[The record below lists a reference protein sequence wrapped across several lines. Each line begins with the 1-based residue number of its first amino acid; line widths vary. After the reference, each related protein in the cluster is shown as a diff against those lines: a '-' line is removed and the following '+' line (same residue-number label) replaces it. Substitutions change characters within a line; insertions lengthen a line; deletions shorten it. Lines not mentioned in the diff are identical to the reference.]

1 MAKKNE
7 KKSLGQR
14 FVEWGRKRY
23 AKYHKDE
30 LTKNQ
35 NPKTTTVKT
44 DKGTTKGIRSSY
56 KNVTNPDIPTKTVAK
71 TKAQKN
77 TTKDTVKGIRT
88 GYQDIKSG
96 TVRSSAIT
104 KNQNRTKAGDAKNVK
119 NSYNDVKNATVRE
132 TKLPKRQVTNKNGN
146 AKTVQ
151 SSYNDVMSGNTRP
164 TIKKPETQSK
174 NKKPGVREIQSGY
187 QNVMN
192 GTVRQT
198 TKKPNAQNKPASD
211 NQAKDTYN
219 NVLSGT
225 QRKNAPVPDEYTTQ
239 LKQLGNSV
247 YSISPNATGGTLGG
261 SSRKTETKTYKPTT
275 YDEPFTVPVD
285 QQQIIK
291 NNVQKFVNNPYSA
304 FDQNS
309 SSWAALQAAKETA
322 ARMGKTDDVA
332 RYTKKQNELHQWNEE
347 LAKNYNLRYDADS
360 GTWVDKKTGKAAYEP
375 GLTVEKTRAMNRV
388 TSPLS
393 ATETAKAKR
402 ESKKKGLDA
411 STNSAL
417 NAAISAL
424 PSEKEMQRS
433 RAKDYEKLKEQR
445 RETVENL
452 PQNAKNLGATLGR
465 SAWGGLNEFSANAY
479 STADKF
485 IPDDIPL
492 VSKAIKYGYK
502 NARET
507 ADAIKKKNYAQGN
520 GYGLVGDFASGT
532 ASALPNVIMA
542 LMSGGTSAGAQL
554 GVNGSR
560 ILPALQALWKNPGT
574 WATAMQIYGPE
585 YDRAVANGANP
596 GQAAST
602 ALMSTLAQT
611 TIGMTGGVE
620 TMNIADGLRGMLRTS
635 GREAMENI
643 AQDLASGLIN
653 KSIYDYNRP
662 VFGTG
667 QTAIVNPERL
677 ATGAAMGAVTGAA
690 MKGGSALTNRALQ
703 GAANAMENPAV
714 RSRLE
719 ALGIVKPDVLNPYTE
734 ESNLVNKFDR
744 TAERRLFGS
753 EKPQNNGTYLGND
766 ATVQQASM
774 ILDDPQ
780 SLAYIRAQG
789 AKMGIDITGTRSE
802 QIGQIQMILAADQSV
817 GASDAVNVNG
827 ITRNP
832 MNSQYQ
838 GIAGNQY
845 TPEHMTRTVP
855 QNQMDVPNTGVNE
868 TSLDTNGYNR
878 PYVQETVNG
887 TVGEKSQTRTVNEPE
902 PITGA
907 QVREIANNPHE
918 IARLNQMGANIHGSK
933 AQQRAQINAFLAG
946 QRAEHQAEVAN
957 VFAADGVSQNSLTQN
972 TGGNQAGAFRDNR
985 SIYRRKNQKN
995 SAEDILAQN
1004 AAMNAGQDSNIALAA
1019 AGGRLPTNQTVQGVG
1034 NAYANPATQQYQ
1046 NTLTGNAAQNA
1057 ILNAGGKL
1065 PNWDTVPR
1073 AQDTP
1078 AGNPVIPSKSRQLE
1092 NQPIVQEN
1100 PIQAI
1105 QNPIVQQAVQET
1117 VRNPVQE
1124 TIQNPVSPDSSVGA
1138 AKSGF
1143 DPYTKA
1149 ANEYGT
1155 IEPGESP
1162 SRNVDVPRQMTDDTK
1177 VSRFTRTAMEA
1188 EATPDELI
1196 PLFEKGVAN
1205 GEFSY
1210 NPRKNSSDLKS
1221 ALNYISQNGFE
1232 ASLANWNAKMK
1243 SGGEVTTDDIIRAQI
1258 LYQKAANSGDTQTAM
1273 QLAAQLAAEGTRL
1286 GQQVQAFK
1294 LLKRLSPEGRLIYLQ
1309 RSAQNLSSKYSKR
1322 LKGND
1327 ITISDSLASEYLNAA
1342 DDAARQKVEAKIV
1355 KQMADQLPPTWA
1367 DKWNAWRYF
1376 AMLGNPRTHIRN
1388 VLGNF
1393 FMNIPTTAKDITGA
1407 ALENVFLPKEQ
1418 RTKSVGTL
1426 SKDIQD
1432 FAKQDFTE
1440 MKSVLQGSAKY
1451 NPVETVLRDRD
1462 IFSNNNIFGKT
1473 MNKLNKWNSDALEAE
1488 DAFSLGIRYRS
1499 ALGHY
1504 MKARGLTSAD
1514 MTGDVLER
1522 ARTYAIDEAQRATFR
1537 DDSRLATKLQDVENT
1552 NAATKIAIGGLVPFK
1567 KTPINIVKRGVEYS
1581 PAGFLKAGSDAIQI
1595 VQQNRGKLEHG
1606 AMTGAQLIDD
1616 LSKAIVGTGLM
1627 GAGFALAKANLLN
1640 GADAD
1645 EKKLQYLNDES
1656 GVQSYSVNVLGHSY
1670 TVDWTAPSSLPVFM
1684 GVELYNT
1691 LQNEPDDVLNGVI
1704 SSLEN
1709 ITEPIFNLTMLDGIQ
1724 STIQGIS
1731 YGGGSMLSTGIREII
1746 QSYLGQAVPTLSGQ
1760 FARTVDNTRRSS
1772 STPDKITGVDSVD
1785 KFLRRQQ
1792 AKIPWVSYHGIP
1804 GTPVTGLQPYL
1815 DVFGNESKTDNIA
1828 ARALQNFFSPGYIAK
1843 RKDDADVE
1851 GHLRNLFSATGDSS
1865 VLPGKA
1871 GAFKID
1877 GNEVKL
1883 NGVEQTAY
1891 TKNAGQSSY
1900 KALQSLFQTDIYKGM
1915 SNEDKVRA
1923 VNDVYSYA
1931 RDIAKSGTNKGYN
1944 MSSTSKLAQQAAA
1957 DGAPIGSYF
1966 ALKALQA
1973 AQAAML
1979 KDEGTEGA
1987 ESLARRAM
1995 LNAVQNDTS
2004 LSDDQKNALYKD
2016 LVIPAYGST
2025 TKGVNS
2031 ASKEYEELSNYISPA
2046 VYAALK
2052 DKKNEIDTDPKYV
2065 DDDGSNVKGSAGL
2078 KQGDW
2083 EKYLA
2088 NAGLTPA
2095 ARAAVQDKVKFWQQ
2109 IPATAKATNFS
2120 DAANG
2125 MGGKNLQAHAA
2136 EAEAVGVTWD
2146 MYQKASEYQTSLKGT
2161 GKGQKDKVVAYIN
2174 TLTSDPAQRRVLR
2187 QTLGYK

>member
-7 KKSLGQR
+7 KKSFWRIFTGVDRTKEQ
-14 FVEWGRKRY
+14 
-23 AKYHKDE
+23 AKSANKTTKQAKNTAKKASNSVNSKDSVKPN
-30 LTKNQ
+30 TKNIGGTQ
-35 NPKTTTVKT
+35 YAVSKT
-44 DKGTTKGIRSSY
+44 
-56 KNVTNPDIPTKTVAK
+56 A
-71 TKAQKN
+71 
-77 TTKDTVKGIRT
+77 
-88 GYQDIKSG
+88 KSG
-96 TVRSSAIT
+96 TLRPAST
-104 KNQNRTKAGDAKNVK
+104 AKPKTNNTEPGYTAKSGSV
-119 NSYNDVKNATVRE
+119 
-132 TKLPKRQVTNKNGN
+132 LPKSNAQRRYTKGAAQRTIENAVVSNWKKKESQDNIQKKDANGN
-146 AKTVQ
+146 ALRTKPDKNQ
-151 SSYNDVMSGNTRP
+151 SHTQTMQSNSEAWARLERQKRDYLNNKSTGLFGNKSGEEKEKALENARNSSKVKNIEEKQKKLHEANIKLAKKGDYAYNPDSGEWKYYSGNPVYTSKVLPNQTEIEQIEATDQSIGEDGVKPKYSAGERVLAGAKS
-164 TIKKPETQSK
+164 IEKKLW
-174 NKKPGVREIQSGY
+174 NSGY
-187 QNVMN
+187 SVAD
-192 GTVRQT
+192 T
-198 TKKPNAQNKPASD
+198 AW
-211 NQAKDTYN
+211 QA
-219 NVLSGT
+219 
-225 QRKNAPVPDEYTTQ
+225 
-239 LKQLGNSV
+239 
-247 YSISPNATGGTLGG
+247 
-261 SSRKTETKTYKPTT
+261 
-275 YDEPFTVPVD
+275 
-285 QQQIIK
+285 
-291 NNVQKFVNNPYSA
+291 
-304 FDQNS
+304 
-309 SSWAALQAAKETA
+309 
-322 ARMGKTDDVA
+322 
-332 RYTKKQNELHQWNEE
+332 
-347 LAKNYNLRYDADS
+347 
-360 GTWVDKKTGKAAYEP
+360 
-375 GLTVEKTRAMNRV
+375 
-388 TSPLS
+388 
-393 ATETAKAKR
+393 
-402 ESKKKGLDA
+402 
-411 STNSAL
+411 
-417 NAAISAL
+417 
-424 PSEKEMQRS
+424 
-433 RAKDYEKLKEQR
+433 
-445 RETVENL
+445 
-452 PQNAKNLGATLGR
+452 AKNLGQSFVTDGWAKAKAREVALGQQLNIRGLPAERRQEILQAYKEAKASADALAVKTPVDQTLPSQVGMRESRALANMASQGMSGVPKVATEATL
-465 SAWGGLNEFSANAY
+465 SAAQMAPSIAAN
-479 STADKF
+479 
-485 IPDDIPL
+485 I
-492 VSKAIKYGYK
+492 
-502 NARET
+502 
-507 ADAIKKKNYAQGN
+507 
-520 GYGLVGDFASGT
+520 
-532 ASALPNVIMA
+532 ALPGSGLA
-542 LMSGGTSAGAQL
+542 LMA
-554 GVNGSR
+554 
-560 ILPALQALWKNPGT
+560 
-574 WATAMQIYGPE
+574 
-585 YDRAVANGANP
+585 
-596 GQAAST
+596 GQAA
-602 ALMSTLAQT
+602 ADKMSTLNQQGVSPAESFVRGAVSGGIEYGTEKVPLENITNVFRGTAGRGIRNTLKNVAKSGVENALQEGASYGLNYAADSAAGDPNARFNAAELGKQMAMGGLT
-611 TIGMTGGVE
+611 GMLMTG
-620 TMNIADGLRGMLRTS
+620 A
-635 GREAMENI
+635 
-643 AQDLASGLIN
+643 
-653 KSIYDYNRP
+653 
-662 VFGTG
+662 
-667 QTAIVNPERL
+667 
-677 ATGAAMGAVTGAA
+677 
-690 MKGGSALTNRALQ
+690 GSAFNRISGIGEPTTENNWNRVSKNAELTD
-703 GAANAMENPAV
+703 NAYAQ
-714 RSRLE
+714 
-719 ALGIVKPDVLNPYTE
+719 
-734 ESNLVNKFDR
+734 
-744 TAERRLFGS
+744 
-753 EKPQNNGTYLGND
+753 EKL
-766 ATVQQASM
+766 
-774 ILDDPQ
+774 
-780 SLAYIRAQG
+780 
-789 AKMGIDITGTRSE
+789 
-802 QIGQIQMILAADQSV
+802 
-817 GASDAVNVNG
+817 
-827 ITRNP
+827 
-832 MNSQYQ
+832 
-838 GIAGNQY
+838 
-845 TPEHMTRTVP
+845 
-855 QNQMDVPNTGVNE
+855 PNTQNARTQSTE
-868 TSLDTNGYNR
+868 T
-878 PYVQETVNG
+878 
-887 TVGEKSQTRTVNEPE
+887 QTYEPV
-902 PITGA
+902 TMA
-907 QVREIANNPHE
+907 QVRAIADNPRE
-918 IARLNQMGANIHGSK
+918 VARLNQQGANIHGTK
-933 AQQRAQINAFLAG
+933 TEQRAQIQAFLESSLQA
-946 QRAEHQAEVAN
+946 QQTDAAMRQAETAN
-957 VFAADGVSQNSLTQN
+957 ATVSNNTTARPRNALNQSPVENQFETFQDNSSAYHQFINNADGTPEQNLAILQRLKAKIQNDLQTADSSRAAGLRSSLRELDVEIKKLQETVK
-972 TGGNQAGAFRDNR
+972 NR
-985 SIYRRKNQKN
+985 P
-995 SAEDILAQN
+995 
-1004 AAMNAGQDSNIALAA
+1004 ALAA
-1019 AGGRLPTNQTVQGVG
+1019 AGGRLPTNQTVQGVY
-1034 NAYANPATQQYQ
+1034 NAYVNPATQQYQ
-1046 NTLTGNAAQNA
+1046 NILTGNAAQNA

-1078 AGNPVIPSKSRQLE
+1078 AENLVIASKS
-1092 NQPIVQEN
+1092 NQSIVQEN
-1100 PIQAI
+1100 PVQAI
-1105 QNPIVQQAVQET
+1105 QNPTIQQAVQET
-1117 VRNPVQE
+1117 VRNPVQD
-1124 TIQNPVSPDSSVGA
+1124 TNPQNAPVSPDSSVGA

-1196 PLFEKGVAN
+1196 PLFEKGVSN

-1426 SKDIQD
+1426 SKDIRD

-1473 MNKLNKWNSDALEAE
+1473 MNKLNKWNSAALEAE

-1606 AMTGAQLIDD
+1606 TMTGAQLIDD

-1746 QSYLGQAVPTLSGQ
+1746 QSYLGQAVPTLFGQ

-1792 AKIPWVSYHGIP
+1792 AKIPWVSSHGIP

-1828 ARALQNFFSPGYIAK
+1828 ARALQNFISPGYIAK

-1851 GHLRNLFSATGDSS
+1851 GHLRDLFSATGDSS

-1973 AQAAML
+1973 AQAAKL

-2004 LSDDQKNALYKD
+2004 LTDDQKNALYKD

-2031 ASKEYEELSNYISPA
+2031 ASKEYEELSGYISPA

-2065 DDDGSNVKGSAGL
+2065 NDDGSNVKSSDGL

-2095 ARAAVQDKVKFWQQ
+2095 ARAAVQDKVKFWQK

-2120 DAANG
+2120 DAATYG
-2125 MGGKNLQAHAA
+2125 MGSKTAQKYAAQAAQAGLSWDTYQDVAQYKN
-2136 EAEAVGVTWD
+2136 
-2146 MYQKASEYQTSLKGT
+2146 SLKGT
-2161 GKGQKDKVVAYIN
+2161 GDGQKDKVISYIN
-2174 TLTSDPAQRRVLR
+2174 KITTDPAQRAVLR
-2187 QTLGYK
+2187 KLMNYK

>member
-7 KKSLGQR
+7 KKKESFWRIFTGVDRTKEQ
-14 FVEWGRKRY
+14 
-23 AKYHKDE
+23 AKSANKTTKQAKNTAKKASNSVNSKDSVKPN
-30 LTKNQ
+30 TKNIGGTQ
-35 NPKTTTVKT
+35 YAVSKTAKSSTLRPASTAKPKTNNTESDYTAKSGSVLPKSNAQR
-44 DKGTTKGIRSSY
+44 KYTKGAAQRTIENAVVSNWKKKESQD
-56 KNVTNPDIPTKTVAK
+56 NIQTK
-71 TKAQKN
+71 
-77 TTKDTVKGIRT
+77 KD
-88 GYQDIKSG
+88 
-96 TVRSSAIT
+96 A
-104 KNQNRTKAGDAKNVK
+104 
-119 NSYNDVKNATVRE
+119 
-132 TKLPKRQVTNKNGN
+132 NGN
-146 AKTVQ
+146 ALRTKPDKNQ
-151 SSYNDVMSGNTRP
+151 SHTQTMQSNSEAWARLERQKRNYLNDKSTGLFGNKSGEEKEKALENARNSSKVKNIEKKQKELHEANIKLAKKGDYAYNPDSGEWKYYSGNPVYTSKVLPNQTESEQIEATDQSIGEDGVKPKYSAGERVLAG
-164 TIKKPETQSK
+164 TKSIEKKLW
-174 NKKPGVREIQSGY
+174 NSGY
-187 QNVMN
+187 SVAD
-192 GTVRQT
+192 T
-198 TKKPNAQNKPASD
+198 AW
-211 NQAKDTYN
+211 QA
-219 NVLSGT
+219 
-225 QRKNAPVPDEYTTQ
+225 
-239 LKQLGNSV
+239 
-247 YSISPNATGGTLGG
+247 
-261 SSRKTETKTYKPTT
+261 
-275 YDEPFTVPVD
+275 
-285 QQQIIK
+285 
-291 NNVQKFVNNPYSA
+291 
-304 FDQNS
+304 
-309 SSWAALQAAKETA
+309 
-322 ARMGKTDDVA
+322 
-332 RYTKKQNELHQWNEE
+332 
-347 LAKNYNLRYDADS
+347 
-360 GTWVDKKTGKAAYEP
+360 
-375 GLTVEKTRAMNRV
+375 
-388 TSPLS
+388 
-393 ATETAKAKR
+393 
-402 ESKKKGLDA
+402 
-411 STNSAL
+411 
-417 NAAISAL
+417 
-424 PSEKEMQRS
+424 
-433 RAKDYEKLKEQR
+433 
-445 RETVENL
+445 
-452 PQNAKNLGATLGR
+452 AKNLGQSFVTDGWSKAKAREVALGQQLNIRGLPAERRQEILQAYKEAKASADALAVKTPVDQTLPSQVGMRESRALANMTSQGMSGVPKVATEATL
-465 SAWGGLNEFSANAY
+465 SAAQMAPSIAAN
-479 STADKF
+479 
-485 IPDDIPL
+485 I
-492 VSKAIKYGYK
+492 
-502 NARET
+502 
-507 ADAIKKKNYAQGN
+507 
-520 GYGLVGDFASGT
+520 
-532 ASALPNVIMA
+532 ALPGSGLA
-542 LMSGGTSAGAQL
+542 LMA
-554 GVNGSR
+554 
-560 ILPALQALWKNPGT
+560 
-574 WATAMQIYGPE
+574 
-585 YDRAVANGANP
+585 
-596 GQAAST
+596 GQAA
-602 ALMSTLAQT
+602 ADKMSTLNQQGISPAESLVRGAISGGIEYGTEKVPLENITNVFRGTAGRGIRNTLKNVAKSGVENALQEGASYGLNYAADSAAVDPNARFNAAELGKQMAMGGLT
-611 TIGMTGGVE
+611 GMLMTG
-620 TMNIADGLRGMLRTS
+620 A
-635 GREAMENI
+635 
-643 AQDLASGLIN
+643 
-653 KSIYDYNRP
+653 
-662 VFGTG
+662 
-667 QTAIVNPERL
+667 
-677 ATGAAMGAVTGAA
+677 
-690 MKGGSALTNRALQ
+690 GSAFNRISGIGEPTTENNWNRVSKNAELTD
-703 GAANAMENPAV
+703 NAYAQ
-714 RSRLE
+714 
-719 ALGIVKPDVLNPYTE
+719 
-734 ESNLVNKFDR
+734 
-744 TAERRLFGS
+744 
-753 EKPQNNGTYLGND
+753 EKL
-766 ATVQQASM
+766 
-774 ILDDPQ
+774 
-780 SLAYIRAQG
+780 
-789 AKMGIDITGTRSE
+789 
-802 QIGQIQMILAADQSV
+802 
-817 GASDAVNVNG
+817 
-827 ITRNP
+827 
-832 MNSQYQ
+832 
-838 GIAGNQY
+838 
-845 TPEHMTRTVP
+845 
-855 QNQMDVPNTGVNE
+855 PNTQNARTQSTE
-868 TSLDTNGYNR
+868 T
-878 PYVQETVNG
+878 
-887 TVGEKSQTRTVNEPE
+887 QTYEPV
-902 PITGA
+902 TMA
-907 QVREIANNPHE
+907 QVRAIADNPQE
-918 IARLNQMGANIHGSK
+918 VARLNQQGANIHGTK
-933 AQQRAQINAFLAG
+933 TEQRAQIQAFLESSLQA
-946 QRAEHQAEVAN
+946 QQTDTAMRQAETAN
-957 VFAADGVSQNSLTQN
+957 VTVSNNTTARPRNALNQSPVENQFETFQDNSSAYHQFINNADGTPEQNLAILQRLKAKIQNDLQTADSSRAAGLRSSLRELNAEINQLQETVKNRRALGAAQSRN
-972 TGGNQAGAFRDNR
+972 KLNPESRTIAVESGEFGRDTLSDDAVAIGNQAIQTGNPRQAINDMQQSYQAAYEQAVQNATEYISSYQKQGVAILQNDDGTGVRASQNEPWYSDF
-985 SIYRRKNQKN
+985 YRRNGHAPRK
-995 SAEDILAQN
+995 SDYPVIAEQLVQQDVNGSMFGFSRQEYTQLLALNELQERVN
-1004 AAMNAGQDSNIALAA
+1004 DRDGLSGFTKTANGDVVALYDTPTTQRTRPNDNIAPALAA
-1019 AGGRLPTNQTVQGVG
+1019 AGGRLPTSQTVQGVG
-1034 NAYANPATQQYQ
+1034 NAYVNPATQRYQ
-1046 NTLTGNAAQNA
+1046 NTLTGNTAQNA

-1078 AGNPVIPSKSRQLE
+1078 VENPVIASKS
-1092 NQPIVQEN
+1092 NQSIVQEN
-1100 PIQAI
+1100 PVQAI
-1105 QNPIVQQAVQET
+1105 QNPTVQQAVQET
-1117 VRNPVQE
+1117 VRNPVQD
-1124 TIQNPVSPDSSVGA
+1124 TNPQNAPVSPDSSVGA

-1155 IEPGESP
+1155 IEPGERP

-1426 SKDIQD
+1426 SKDIRD

-1606 AMTGAQLIDD
+1606 TMTGAQLIDD

-1792 AKIPWVSYHGIP
+1792 AKIPWVSSHGIP

-1828 ARALQNFFSPGYIAK
+1828 ARALQNFISPGYIAK
-1843 RKDDADVE
+1843 RKDNADVE
-1851 GHLRNLFSATGDSS
+1851 GHLRDLFSATGDSS

-1915 SNEDKVRA
+1915 NNEDKVRA

-1973 AQAAML
+1973 AQTAKL
-1979 KDEGTEGA
+1979 KDEGAEGA

-2004 LSDDQKNALYKD
+2004 LTDDQKNALYKD
-2016 LVIPAYGST
+2016 LVIPAYGNMKNGSNT
-2025 TKGVNS
+2025 AV
-2031 ASKEYEELSNYISPA
+2031 KEYEELSGYISPA

-2065 DDDGSNVKGSAGL
+2065 NDDGSNVKSSDGL
-2078 KQGDW
+2078 KQGAW
-2083 EKYLA
+2083 ENYLA

-2109 IPATAKATNFS
+2109 IPATAKATGFS

>member
-1 MAKKNE
+1 MAKRNE
-7 KKSLGQR
+7 KKKESFWRVFTGADR
-14 FVEWGRKRY
+14 
-23 AKYHKDE
+23 AKKQEKSANKTIERAKSAVKSVKNTAKKASNSANSKDSVKTN
-30 LTKNQ
+30 TKNIGGTQ
-35 NPKTTTVKT
+35 YTVSKT
-44 DKGTTKGIRSSY
+44 
-56 KNVTNPDIPTKTVAK
+56 A
-71 TKAQKN
+71 
-77 TTKDTVKGIRT
+77 
-88 GYQDIKSG
+88 KSG
-96 TVRSSAIT
+96 TLRPASTAKPKTNSTEPGYTAKSGSVLSKSNAQRKYTKGAAQRTIENAVVLNWKKKESQDNIQTKKDANGNT
-104 KNQNRTKAGDAKNVK
+104 LRTKPDKNQSHTQTMQSNSEAWARLERQKRDYLNNKSTGLFGNKSGEEKEKALENARNSSKVK
-119 NSYNDVKNATVRE
+119 NIEEKQKKLHEANIKLAKKGDYAYNPDSGEWK
-132 TKLPKRQVTNKNGN
+132 
-146 AKTVQ
+146 
-151 SSYNDVMSGNTRP
+151 YYSGNPVYTSKVLPNQTESEQIEATDQSIGEDGVKPKYSAGER
-164 TIKKPETQSK
+164 ISAGARSIEKKLW
-174 NKKPGVREIQSGY
+174 NSG
-187 QNVMN
+187 
-192 GTVRQT
+192 
-198 TKKPNAQNKPASD
+198 
-211 NQAKDTYN
+211 
-219 NVLSGT
+219 
-225 QRKNAPVPDEYTTQ
+225 
-239 LKQLGNSV
+239 
-247 YSISPNATGGTLGG
+247 
-261 SSRKTETKTYKPTT
+261 
-275 YDEPFTVPVD
+275 
-285 QQQIIK
+285 
-291 NNVQKFVNNPYSA
+291 YSA
-304 FDQNS
+304 FDTA
-309 SSWAALQAAKETA
+309 WQA
-322 ARMGKTDDVA
+322 
-332 RYTKKQNELHQWNEE
+332 
-347 LAKNYNLRYDADS
+347 
-360 GTWVDKKTGKAAYEP
+360 
-375 GLTVEKTRAMNRV
+375 
-388 TSPLS
+388 
-393 ATETAKAKR
+393 
-402 ESKKKGLDA
+402 
-411 STNSAL
+411 
-417 NAAISAL
+417 
-424 PSEKEMQRS
+424 
-433 RAKDYEKLKEQR
+433 
-445 RETVENL
+445 
-452 PQNAKNLGATLGR
+452 AKNLGQSFMTDGWAKAKSRELALGQQLNIRGLPAERRQEILQAYKEAKASADALSVKTPVDQTLPSQVGMRESSALANMTSQGMSGVPKVATEATL
-465 SAWGGLNEFSANAY
+465 SAAQMAPSIVAN
-479 STADKF
+479 
-485 IPDDIPL
+485 I
-492 VSKAIKYGYK
+492 
-502 NARET
+502 
-507 ADAIKKKNYAQGN
+507 
-520 GYGLVGDFASGT
+520 
-532 ASALPNVIMA
+532 ALPGSGLA
-542 LMSGGTSAGAQL
+542 LMA
-554 GVNGSR
+554 
-560 ILPALQALWKNPGT
+560 
-574 WATAMQIYGPE
+574 
-585 YDRAVANGANP
+585 
-596 GQAAST
+596 GQAASDK
-602 ALMSTLAQT
+602 MSTLNQQGISPAESLVRGAISGGIEYGTEKVPLESITNVFRGTAGRGIRNTLKNIAKSGVENALQEGASYGLNYAADSAAGDPNARFNAAELGKQVAMGGLT
-611 TIGMTGGVE
+611 GMLMTG
-620 TMNIADGLRGMLRTS
+620 A
-635 GREAMENI
+635 
-643 AQDLASGLIN
+643 
-653 KSIYDYNRP
+653 
-662 VFGTG
+662 
-667 QTAIVNPERL
+667 
-677 ATGAAMGAVTGAA
+677 
-690 MKGGSALTNRALQ
+690 GSAFSRISGVGEPATENNWNRVSKNAELTD
-703 GAANAMENPAV
+703 NAYAQ
-714 RSRLE
+714 
-719 ALGIVKPDVLNPYTE
+719 
-734 ESNLVNKFDR
+734 
-744 TAERRLFGS
+744 
-753 EKPQNNGTYLGND
+753 EKL
-766 ATVQQASM
+766 
-774 ILDDPQ
+774 
-780 SLAYIRAQG
+780 
-789 AKMGIDITGTRSE
+789 
-802 QIGQIQMILAADQSV
+802 
-817 GASDAVNVNG
+817 
-827 ITRNP
+827 
-832 MNSQYQ
+832 
-838 GIAGNQY
+838 
-845 TPEHMTRTVP
+845 
-855 QNQMDVPNTGVNE
+855 PNTQNVR
-868 TSLDTNGYNR
+868 TQSAKT
-878 PYVQETVNG
+878 
-887 TVGEKSQTRTVNEPE
+887 QTYEPV
-902 PITGA
+902 TMA
-907 QVREIANNPHE
+907 QVRAIADNPQE
-918 IARLNQMGANIHGSK
+918 VARLNQQGANIHGTK
-933 AQQRAQINAFLAG
+933 TEQRAQIQALLESVLQA
-946 QRAEHQAEVAN
+946 QQTDMSMQQAETTNAAVPNNTTARPRNEWNQALVGNQFETLQDNPSAYSRSAN
-957 VFAADGVSQNSLTQN
+957 SAEGTPEQNLELLQGMKAKIQNDLQTADSSRAAMLRSSLREINAEISQLQETVRNRRALGSAQGRNELNPESRTIEAENGEFGRDTLSDDAVSI
-972 TGGNQAGAFRDNR
+972 GNQAIQTGNPRQAINDMQQSYQAAYEKAVQNATEYVSSYQKQGVAILRNDDGTGVRASQNEPWYSDF
-985 SIYRRKNQKN
+985 YRRNGHAPRKSDYPIIAEQLVQQDVNGSMFGFSRQEYTQLLALNELQERVNDRDGLSGFAKNANGDVVALYDMPTTQSTRPN
-995 SAEDILAQN
+995 D
-1004 AAMNAGQDSNIALAA
+1004 NIATALAA

-1034 NAYANPATQQYQ
+1034 NAYMNPLVQQYQ
-1046 NTLTGNAAQNA
+1046 NNLTGNTAQNA
-1057 ILNAGGKL
+1057 VLNAGGKL
-1065 PNWDTVPR
+1065 SNWDTAPR

-1078 AGNPVIPSKSRQLE
+1078 MENPVIASKSRQFE
-1092 NQPIVQEN
+1092 NQPIAQEN
-1100 PIQAI
+1100 PIQSI
-1105 QNPIVQQAVQET
+1105 QNPTVQRAVRETIPENNPIAET
-1117 VRNPVQE
+1117 V
-1124 TIQNPVSPDSSVGA
+1124 QNPVSPDSSVGA

-1177 VSRFTRTAMEA
+1177 VSRFTRTAMES

-1196 PLFEKGVAN
+1196 PLFERGVVN

-1221 ALNYISQNGFE
+1221 ALSYISQNGFE
-1232 ASLANWNAKMK
+1232 ASLANWDAKMK

-1426 SKDIQD
+1426 SKDIRD

-1537 DDSRLATKLQDVENT
+1537 DDSKLATKLQDVENT
-1552 NAATKIAIGGLVPFK
+1552 NTATKIAIGGLVPFK
-1567 KTPINIVKRGVEYS
+1567 KTPLNIVKRGVEYS

-1606 AMTGAQLIDD
+1606 TMTGAQLIDD

-1724 STIQGIS
+1724 SAIQGIS
-1731 YGGGSMLSTGIREII
+1731 YGGGSMMSTGIREII
-1746 QSYLGQAVPTLSGQ
+1746 QSYLGQAVPTLFGQ

-1973 AQAAML
+1973 AQAAKL
-1979 KDEGTEGA
+1979 KDEGAEGA

-2065 DDDGSNVKGSAGL
+2065 NDDGSNVKGSDGL

-2095 ARAAVQDKVKFWQQ
+2095 ARAAVQDKVKFWQR

-2120 DAANG
+2120 DAATYG
-2125 MGGKNLQAHAA
+2125 MGSKTAQKYAAQAAQAGLSWDTYQDVAQYKN
-2136 EAEAVGVTWD
+2136 
-2146 MYQKASEYQTSLKGT
+2146 SLKGT
-2161 GKGQKDKVVAYIN
+2161 GDGQKDKVISYIN
-2174 TLTSDPAQRRVLR
+2174 KITSDPAQRAVLR
-2187 QTLGYK
+2187 KLMNYK

>member
-7 KKSLGQR
+7 KKKESFWRVFTGADRAKKQ
-14 FVEWGRKRY
+14 EKSANKTIKR
-23 AKYHKDE
+23 AKSAVKSVKNTAKKASNSANSKDSVKTN
-30 LTKNQ
+30 TKNIGGTQ
-35 NPKTTTVKT
+35 YTVSKT
-44 DKGTTKGIRSSY
+44 
-56 KNVTNPDIPTKTVAK
+56 A
-71 TKAQKN
+71 
-77 TTKDTVKGIRT
+77 
-88 GYQDIKSG
+88 KSG
-96 TVRSSAIT
+96 TLRPASTAKPKTNSTEPGYTAKSGSVLSKSNAQRKYTKGAAQKTIENAVVLNWKKKESQDNIQTKKDANGNT
-104 KNQNRTKAGDAKNVK
+104 LRTKPDKNQSHTQTMQSNSEAWARLERQKRDYLNNKSTGLFGNKSGEEKEKALENARNSSKVK
-119 NSYNDVKNATVRE
+119 NIEEKQKKLHEANIKLAKKGDYAYNPDSGEWK
-132 TKLPKRQVTNKNGN
+132 
-146 AKTVQ
+146 
-151 SSYNDVMSGNTRP
+151 YYSGNPVYTSKVLPNQTESEQIEATDQSIGEDGVKPKYSAGER
-164 TIKKPETQSK
+164 ISAGARSIEKKLW
-174 NKKPGVREIQSGY
+174 NSG
-187 QNVMN
+187 
-192 GTVRQT
+192 
-198 TKKPNAQNKPASD
+198 
-211 NQAKDTYN
+211 
-219 NVLSGT
+219 
-225 QRKNAPVPDEYTTQ
+225 
-239 LKQLGNSV
+239 
-247 YSISPNATGGTLGG
+247 
-261 SSRKTETKTYKPTT
+261 
-275 YDEPFTVPVD
+275 
-285 QQQIIK
+285 
-291 NNVQKFVNNPYSA
+291 YSA
-304 FDQNS
+304 FDTA
-309 SSWAALQAAKETA
+309 WQA
-322 ARMGKTDDVA
+322 
-332 RYTKKQNELHQWNEE
+332 
-347 LAKNYNLRYDADS
+347 
-360 GTWVDKKTGKAAYEP
+360 
-375 GLTVEKTRAMNRV
+375 
-388 TSPLS
+388 
-393 ATETAKAKR
+393 
-402 ESKKKGLDA
+402 
-411 STNSAL
+411 
-417 NAAISAL
+417 
-424 PSEKEMQRS
+424 
-433 RAKDYEKLKEQR
+433 
-445 RETVENL
+445 
-452 PQNAKNLGATLGR
+452 AKNLGQSFMTDGWAKAKSRELALGQQLNIRGLPAERRQEILQAYKEAKASADALSVKTPVDQTLPSQVGMRESRALANMTSQGMSGVPKVATEATL
-465 SAWGGLNEFSANAY
+465 SAAQMAPSIVAN
-479 STADKF
+479 
-485 IPDDIPL
+485 I
-492 VSKAIKYGYK
+492 
-502 NARET
+502 
-507 ADAIKKKNYAQGN
+507 
-520 GYGLVGDFASGT
+520 
-532 ASALPNVIMA
+532 ALPGSGLA
-542 LMSGGTSAGAQL
+542 LMA
-554 GVNGSR
+554 
-560 ILPALQALWKNPGT
+560 
-574 WATAMQIYGPE
+574 
-585 YDRAVANGANP
+585 
-596 GQAAST
+596 GQAASDK
-602 ALMSTLAQT
+602 MSTLNQQGISPAESLVRGAISGGIEYGTEKVPLQSIT
-611 TIGMTGGVE
+611 NVFRGTAGRGIRNTLKNVAKSGVENALQEGASYGLNYAADSAAGDPNARFNAAELGKQVAMGGLTGMLMTG
-620 TMNIADGLRGMLRTS
+620 A
-635 GREAMENI
+635 
-643 AQDLASGLIN
+643 
-653 KSIYDYNRP
+653 
-662 VFGTG
+662 
-667 QTAIVNPERL
+667 
-677 ATGAAMGAVTGAA
+677 
-690 MKGGSALTNRALQ
+690 GSAFSRISGVGEPATENNWNRVSKNAELTD
-703 GAANAMENPAV
+703 NAYAQ
-714 RSRLE
+714 
-719 ALGIVKPDVLNPYTE
+719 
-734 ESNLVNKFDR
+734 
-744 TAERRLFGS
+744 
-753 EKPQNNGTYLGND
+753 EKL
-766 ATVQQASM
+766 
-774 ILDDPQ
+774 
-780 SLAYIRAQG
+780 
-789 AKMGIDITGTRSE
+789 
-802 QIGQIQMILAADQSV
+802 
-817 GASDAVNVNG
+817 
-827 ITRNP
+827 
-832 MNSQYQ
+832 
-838 GIAGNQY
+838 
-845 TPEHMTRTVP
+845 
-855 QNQMDVPNTGVNE
+855 PNTQNVR
-868 TSLDTNGYNR
+868 TQSAKT
-878 PYVQETVNG
+878 
-887 TVGEKSQTRTVNEPE
+887 QTYEPV
-902 PITGA
+902 TMA
-907 QVREIANNPHE
+907 QVRAIADNPQE
-918 IARLNQMGANIHGSK
+918 VARLNQQGANIHGTK
-933 AQQRAQINAFLAG
+933 TEQRAQIQAFWESVLQA
-946 QRAEHQAEVAN
+946 QQADMSMRQAEATN
-957 VFAADGVSQNSLTQN
+957 AAVPNN
-972 TGGNQAGAFRDNR
+972 TTARPRNERNQALVGNQFETLRDNPSAYSR
-985 SIYRRKNQKN
+985 SAN
-995 SAEDILAQN
+995 SAEGTPEQN
-1004 AAMNAGQDSNIALAA
+1004 LELLQGIKAKIQNDLQTADSSRAAMLRSSLREINAEISQLQETVKNRRVFGVALYDMPTTQSTRPNDNIAPALAA
-1019 AGGRLPTNQTVQGVG
+1019 AGSRLPTNQTVQGVG
-1034 NAYANPATQQYQ
+1034 NAYMNPLVQQYQ
-1046 NTLTGNAAQNA
+1046 NNLTGNTAQNA
-1057 ILNAGGKL
+1057 VLNAGGRL
-1065 PNWDTVPR
+1065 SNWDTAPR

-1078 AGNPVIPSKSRQLE
+1078 MENPVIASKSRQFE

-1100 PIQAI
+1100 PIQSI
-1105 QNPIVQQAVQET
+1105 QNPTVQRAVRETIPENNPIAET
-1117 VRNPVQE
+1117 V
-1124 TIQNPVSPDSSVGA
+1124 QNPVSPDSSVGA

-1221 ALNYISQNGFE
+1221 ALSYISQNGFK
-1232 ASLANWNAKMK
+1232 ASLANWNTKMK

-1426 SKDIQD
+1426 SKDIRD

-1537 DDSRLATKLQDVENT
+1537 DDSKLATKLQDVENT
-1552 NAATKIAIGGLVPFK
+1552 NTATKIAIGGLVPFK
-1567 KTPINIVKRGVEYS
+1567 KTPLNIVKRGVEYS

-1606 AMTGAQLIDD
+1606 TMTGAQLIDD

-1731 YGGGSMLSTGIREII
+1731 YGSGSMMSTGIREII
-1746 QSYLGQAVPTLSGQ
+1746 QSYLGQAVPTLFGQ
-1760 FARTVDNTRRSS
+1760 FARTMDNTRRSS

-1792 AKIPWVSYHGIP
+1792 AKIPWVSSHGIP

-1815 DVFGNESKTDNIA
+1815 DVFGNESKTNNIV
-1828 ARALQNFFSPGYIAK
+1828 ARALQNFISPGYIAK

-1900 KALQSLFQTDIYKGM
+1900 KALQSLFQTDIYKEM

-1973 AQAAML
+1973 AQAAKL
-1979 KDEGTEGA
+1979 KDEGAEGA

-2004 LSDDQKNALYKD
+2004 LSDDQKNALYKN

-2065 DDDGSNVKGSAGL
+2065 NADGSNVKGSDGL

-2095 ARAAVQDKVKFWQQ
+2095 ARAAVQDKVKFWQR

-2120 DAANG
+2120 DAATYG
-2125 MGGKNLQAHAA
+2125 MGSKTAQKYAAQAAQAGLSWDTYQDVAQYKN
-2136 EAEAVGVTWD
+2136 
-2146 MYQKASEYQTSLKGT
+2146 SLKGT
-2161 GKGQKDKVVAYIN
+2161 GDGQKDKVISYIN
-2174 TLTSDPAQRRVLR
+2174 KITSDPAQRAVLR
-2187 QTLGYK
+2187 KLMNYK